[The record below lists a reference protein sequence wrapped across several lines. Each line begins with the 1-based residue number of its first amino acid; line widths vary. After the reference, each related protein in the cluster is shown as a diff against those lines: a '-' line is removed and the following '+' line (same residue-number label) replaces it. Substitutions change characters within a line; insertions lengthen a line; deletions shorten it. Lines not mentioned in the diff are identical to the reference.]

1 MSSFKSQEFRKE
13 FLKKQLDT
21 SSNVLVQEINKE
33 IEENDISSTKETP
46 FMIYALILKEG
57 FKPLAKIINNNHDSM
72 KQETINDLMRS
83 LSKVKK
89 SLSKLEKPEN
99 NYFNNPE
106 VSKEDIEEDFKK
118 LSKALL
124 NIKGY
129 IKVKAIEDIAECF
142 DVDFKLSKKALKNHM
157 MDNCKAYLKNSDFVR
172 EDEVKFSKF
181 LTVNLENNSEDFSK
195 AFKKFVEKADEKK
208 VGIIVKKLDK
218 AICKNKEIIRNE
230 NYDGF
235 IDDIRESLNDR
246 ISNDPNNEKLK
257 DIQDKLTEIS
267 NYQEITAYTFDSM

>member
-13 FLKKQLDT
+13 FLKEQLNT
-21 SSNVLVQEINKE
+21 SSNVLVQKINKE

-106 VSKEDIEEDFKK
+106 VSKEYIEEGFKK

-129 IKVKAIEDIAECF
+129 IKVKEIKDIAECF
-142 DVDFKLSKKALKNHM
+142 DVDFKLSKKALKKHM

-181 LTVNLENNSEDFSK
+181 LTINLENNSEDFSK

-235 IDDIRESLNDR
+235 IDNIRESLNDR
-246 ISNDPNNEKLK
+246 MSKDQNNEKLK

-267 NYQEITAYTFDSM
+267 NYQEVTAFSFG

>member
-13 FLKKQLDT
+13 FLKKQLET
-21 SSNVLVQEINKE
+21 LSNVLVQKIDKE

-57 FKPLAKIINNNHDSM
+57 FKPLAKIINNNQDSM

-83 LSKVKK
+83 LLKVKK

-106 VSKEDIEEDFKK
+106 VSKEYIEDGFKK

-129 IKVKAIEDIAECF
+129 IKVKEIEDIAKCF

-181 LTVNLENNSEDFSK
+181 LTINLENNSEDFSK

-267 NYQEITAYTFDSM
+267 NYQEVTAFSFG

>member
-13 FLKKQLDT
+13 FLKEQLNT
-21 SSNVLVQEINKE
+21 SSNVLVQKINKE

-57 FKPLAKIINNNHDSM
+57 FKPLAKIINNNQDSM

-83 LSKVKK
+83 LLKVKK

-106 VSKEDIEEDFKK
+106 VSKEYIEDGFKK

-129 IKVKAIEDIAECF
+129 IKVKEIEDIAECF

-181 LTVNLENNSEDFSK
+181 LTINLENNSEDFSK

-235 IDDIRESLNDR
+235 IDDIKESLDDR
-246 ISNDPNNEKLK
+246 MSKDQDNEKLK

-267 NYQEITAYTFDSM
+267 NYQEVTAFSFGSM

>member
-21 SSNVLVQEINKE
+21 LSNVLVQKIDKE
-33 IEENDISSTKETP
+33 IEENDISSTKGTP

-57 FKPLAKIINNNHDSM
+57 FQPLAKIINNNHDSM

-83 LSKVKK
+83 LSKVKN

-99 NYFNNPE
+99 NYFNNPKI
-106 VSKEDIEEDFKK
+106 SKEDIEEGFKK

-129 IKVKAIEDIAECF
+129 IKVKEIEEIAECF

-157 MDNCKAYLKNSDFVR
+157 MDNCKAYLKNSNFI
-172 EDEVKFSKF
+172 EKDEIKFSKF
-181 LTVNLENNSEDFSK
+181 LTINLENNSEDFSK
-195 AFKKFVEKADEKK
+195 AFKKFVEKENEKK
-208 VGIIVKKLDK
+208 VGIIINKLDK
-218 AICKNKEIIRNE
+218 VICKNKEIIRNE

-235 IDDIRESLNDR
+235 IDNIRESLNDR
-246 ISNDPNNEKLK
+246 MSKDQNNEKLK

>member
-13 FLKKQLDT
+13 FLKEQLNT
-21 SSNVLVQEINKE
+21 SSNVLVQKIYKE

-57 FKPLAKIINNNHDSM
+57 FKPLAKIINNNQDNM

-83 LSKVKK
+83 LLKVKK

-106 VSKEDIEEDFKK
+106 VSKEYIEDGFKK

-129 IKVKAIEDIAECF
+129 IKVKEIEDIAKCF

-181 LTVNLENNSEDFSK
+181 LTINLENNSEDFSK

-235 IDDIRESLNDR
+235 IDNIRESLNDR

-267 NYQEITAYTFDSM
+267 NYQEVTAFSFGSM

>member
-21 SSNVLVQEINKE
+21 SSNVLVQKINKE

-106 VSKEDIEEDFKK
+106 VSKEYIEEGFKK

-129 IKVKAIEDIAECF
+129 IKVKEIKDIAECF
-142 DVDFKLSKKALKNHM
+142 DVDFKLSKKALKKHM

-181 LTVNLENNSEDFSK
+181 LTINLENNSEDFSK

-267 NYQEITAYTFDSM
+267 NYQEVTAFSFG

>member
-13 FLKKQLDT
+13 FLKEQLNT
-21 SSNVLVQEINKE
+21 SSNVLVQKINKE
-33 IEENDISSTKETP
+33 IEEDDISSTKETP

-106 VSKEDIEEDFKK
+106 VSKEDIEEGFKK

-129 IKVKAIEDIAECF
+129 IKVKEIEDIA
-142 DVDFKLSKKALKNHM
+142 DRKSTRL
-157 MDNCKAYLKNSDFVR
+157 NSSHEFVSR
-172 EDEVKFSKF
+172 MPS
-181 LTVNLENNSEDFSK
+181 S
-195 AFKKFVEKADEKK
+195 A
-208 VGIIVKKLDK
+208 
-218 AICKNKEIIRNE
+218 
-230 NYDGF
+230 
-235 IDDIRESLNDR
+235 
-246 ISNDPNNEKLK
+246 
-257 DIQDKLTEIS
+257 
-267 NYQEITAYTFDSM
+267 

>member
-13 FLKKQLDT
+13 FLKEQLNT
-21 SSNVLVQEINKE
+21 SSNVLVQKINKE

-106 VSKEDIEEDFKK
+106 VSKEYIEEGFKK

-129 IKVKAIEDIAECF
+129 IKVKEIKDIAECF
-142 DVDFKLSKKALKNHM
+142 DVDFKLSKKALKKHM

-181 LTVNLENNSEDFSK
+181 LTINLENNSEDFSK
-195 AFKKFVEKADEKK
+195 AFKKIVEKADEKK
-208 VGIIVKKLDK
+208 VGIIIKKLDK
-218 AICKNKEIIRNE
+218 AISKNKEIIRNE

-235 IDDIRESLNDR
+235 IDNIRESLNDR
-246 ISNDPNNEKLK
+246 MSKDQNNEKLK

-267 NYQEITAYTFDSM
+267 NYQEVTAFSFG

>member
-13 FLKKQLDT
+13 FLKEQLNT
-21 SSNVLVQEINKE
+21 SSNVLVQKIYKE

-57 FKPLAKIINNNHDSM
+57 FKPLAKIINNNQDNM

-129 IKVKAIEDIAECF
+129 IKVKEIEDIAKCF

-181 LTVNLENNSEDFSK
+181 LTINLENNSEDFSK

-235 IDDIRESLNDR
+235 IDNIRESLNDR

-267 NYQEITAYTFDSM
+267 NYQEVTAFSFG

>member
-13 FLKKQLDT
+13 FLKEQLNT
-21 SSNVLVQEINKE
+21 SSNVLVQKIYKE

-57 FKPLAKIINNNHDSM
+57 FKPLAKIINNNQDNM

-83 LSKVKK
+83 LLKVKK

-106 VSKEDIEEDFKK
+106 VSKEDIEDGFKK

-129 IKVKAIEDIAECF
+129 IKVKEIEDIAKCF

-181 LTVNLENNSEDFSK
+181 LTINLENNSEDFSK

-235 IDDIRESLNDR
+235 IDNIRESLNDR

-267 NYQEITAYTFDSM
+267 NYQEVTAFSFG

>member
-13 FLKKQLDT
+13 FLKEQLNT
-21 SSNVLVQEINKE
+21 SSNVLVQKINKE

-106 VSKEDIEEDFKK
+106 VSKEYIEEGFKK

-129 IKVKAIEDIAECF
+129 IKVKEIEDIAKCF

-181 LTVNLENNSEDFSK
+181 LTINLENNSEDFSK

-267 NYQEITAYTFDSM
+267 NYQEVTAFSFG

>member
-13 FLKKQLDT
+13 FLKEQLNT
-21 SSNVLVQEINKE
+21 SSNVLVQKIYKE

-57 FKPLAKIINNNHDSM
+57 FKPLAKIINNNQDSM

-83 LSKVKK
+83 LLKVKK

-106 VSKEDIEEDFKK
+106 VSKEYIEDGFKK

-129 IKVKAIEDIAECF
+129 IKVKEIEDIAKCF

-181 LTVNLENNSEDFSK
+181 LTINLENNSEDFSK

-235 IDDIRESLNDR
+235 IDNIRESLNDR

-267 NYQEITAYTFDSM
+267 NYQEVTAFSFG

>member
-21 SSNVLVQEINKE
+21 LSNVLVQKIEKE

-57 FKPLAKIINNNHDSM
+57 FKPLAKIINNNQDNM

-83 LSKVKK
+83 LLKVKK

-106 VSKEDIEEDFKK
+106 VSKEYIEDGFKK

-129 IKVKAIEDIAECF
+129 IKVKEIEDIAKCF

-181 LTVNLENNSEDFSK
+181 LTINLENNSEDFSK

-235 IDDIRESLNDR
+235 IDNIRESLNDR

-267 NYQEITAYTFDSM
+267 NYQEVTAFSFG

>member
-13 FLKKQLDT
+13 FLKEQLNT

-129 IKVKAIEDIAECF
+129 IKVKEIEDIAECF

-157 MDNCKAYLKNSDFVR
+157 MDNCKAYLKNSNFSK
-172 EDEVKFSKF
+172 ENEVKFSKF
-181 LTVNLENNSEDFSK
+181 FTINLDENPKEFIK
-195 AFKKFVEKADEKK
+195 VFAKFVENSDEKR
-208 VGIIVKKLDK
+208 VGIIVSKLEKLIEKKTELVENEYFDSFLDSAK
-218 AICKNKEIIRNE
+218 
-230 NYDGF
+230 
-235 IDDIRESLNDR
+235 ESLNKRLSKDC
-246 ISNDPNNEKLK
+246 NNEKLK
-257 DIQDKLTEIS
+257 DISDKLTKVGS
-267 NYQEITAYTFDSM
+267 YQEINSFTSM

>member
-13 FLKKQLDT
+13 FLKEQLNT
-21 SSNVLVQEINKE
+21 SSNVLVQKINKE

-57 FKPLAKIINNNHDSM
+57 FKPLAKIINNNQDNM

-83 LSKVKK
+83 LLKVKK

-106 VSKEDIEEDFKK
+106 VSKEYIEDGFKK

-129 IKVKAIEDIAECF
+129 IKVKEIEDIAKCF

-181 LTVNLENNSEDFSK
+181 LTINLENNSEDFSK

-235 IDDIRESLNDR
+235 IDNIRESLNDR

-267 NYQEITAYTFDSM
+267 NYQEVTAFSFG

>member
-1 MSSFKSQEFRKE
+1 MSSFKRQEFRKE
-13 FLKKQLDT
+13 FLKEQLNT
-21 SSNVLVQEINKE
+21 SSNVLVQKIYKE

-57 FKPLAKIINNNHDSM
+57 FKPLAKIINNNQDSM

-83 LSKVKK
+83 LLKVKK

-106 VSKEDIEEDFKK
+106 VSKEYIEDGFKK

-129 IKVKAIEDIAECF
+129 IKVKEIEDIAKCF

-181 LTVNLENNSEDFSK
+181 LTINLENNSEDFSK

-267 NYQEITAYTFDSM
+267 NYQEVTAFSFG

>member
-13 FLKKQLDT
+13 FLKEQLNT
-21 SSNVLVQEINKE
+21 SSNVLVQKINKE

-57 FKPLAKIINNNHDSM
+57 FKPLAKIINNNQDSM

-83 LSKVKK
+83 LLKVKK

-106 VSKEDIEEDFKK
+106 VSKEDIEDGFKK

-129 IKVKAIEDIAECF
+129 IKVKEIEDIAKCF

-181 LTVNLENNSEDFSK
+181 LTINLENNSEDFSK

-267 NYQEITAYTFDSM
+267 NYQEVTAFSFG

>member
-13 FLKKQLDT
+13 FLKEQLNT
-21 SSNVLVQEINKE
+21 SSNVLVQKINKE

-106 VSKEDIEEDFKK
+106 VSKEDIEDGFKK

-129 IKVKAIEDIAECF
+129 IKVKEIEDIAKCF

-181 LTVNLENNSEDFSK
+181 LTINLENNSEDFSK

-267 NYQEITAYTFDSM
+267 NYQEVTAFSFG

>member
-1 MSSFKSQEFRKE
+1 MSSFKSQEFRKK
-13 FLKKQLDT
+13 FLKEQLNT
-21 SSNVLVQEINKE
+21 LSNVLVQEINKE

-57 FKPLAKIINNNHDSM
+57 FKPLAKIINNNQDSM

-83 LSKVKK
+83 LLKVNK

-106 VSKEDIEEDFKK
+106 GSKEDIEEGFKK

-129 IKVKAIEDIAECF
+129 IKVKEIEDIAECF
-142 DVDFKLSKKALKNHM
+142 DVDFKLSKKALKKHM

-181 LTVNLENNSEDFSK
+181 LTINLENNSEDFSK
-195 AFKKFVEKADEKK
+195 AFKKFVEKANEKK

-235 IDDIRESLNDR
+235 IDDIRESLEDR
-246 ISNDPNNEKLK
+246 MSKDQDNEKLK

-267 NYQEITAYTFDSM
+267 NYQEVTAFSFGSM

>member
-21 SSNVLVQEINKE
+21 LSNVLVQKIDKE

-57 FKPLAKIINNNHDSM
+57 FKPLAKIINNNQDSM

-83 LSKVKK
+83 LLKVKK

-106 VSKEDIEEDFKK
+106 VSKEDIEDGFKK

-129 IKVKAIEDIAECF
+129 IKVKEIEDIAKCF

-181 LTVNLENNSEDFSK
+181 LTINLENNSEDFSK

-235 IDDIRESLNDR
+235 IDDIRESLEDR
-246 ISNDPNNEKLK
+246 MSKDQNNEKLK

-267 NYQEITAYTFDSM
+267 NYQEINAFSFG

>member
-13 FLKKQLDT
+13 FLKEQLNT
-21 SSNVLVQEINKE
+21 SSNVLVQKIYKE

-57 FKPLAKIINNNHDSM
+57 FKPLAKIINNNQDNM

-83 LSKVKK
+83 LLKVKK

-106 VSKEDIEEDFKK
+106 VSKEYIEDGFKK

-129 IKVKAIEDIAECF
+129 IKVKEIEDIAKCF

-181 LTVNLENNSEDFSK
+181 LTINLENNSEDFSK

-235 IDDIRESLNDR
+235 IDNIRESLNDR

-267 NYQEITAYTFDSM
+267 NYQEVTAFSFG

>member
-21 SSNVLVQEINKE
+21 SSNVLVQKINKE

-106 VSKEDIEEDFKK
+106 VSKEYIEEGFKK

-129 IKVKAIEDIAECF
+129 IKVKEIKDIAECF
-142 DVDFKLSKKALKNHM
+142 DVDFKLSKKALKKHM

-181 LTVNLENNSEDFSK
+181 LTINLENNSEDFSK
-195 AFKKFVEKADEKK
+195 AFKKIVEKADEKK

-267 NYQEITAYTFDSM
+267 NYQEVTAFSFG

>member
-21 SSNVLVQEINKE
+21 SSNVLVQKINKE

-106 VSKEDIEEDFKK
+106 VSKEYIEEGFKK

-129 IKVKAIEDIAECF
+129 IKVKEIKDIAECF
-142 DVDFKLSKKALKNHM
+142 DVDFKLSKKALKKHM

-181 LTVNLENNSEDFSK
+181 LTINLENNSEDFSK
-195 AFKKFVEKADEKK
+195 AFKKIVEKADEKK
-208 VGIIVKKLDK
+208 VGIIIKKLDK
-218 AICKNKEIIRNE
+218 AISKNKEIIRNE

-235 IDDIRESLNDR
+235 IDNIRESLNDR
-246 ISNDPNNEKLK
+246 MSKDQNNEKLK

-267 NYQEITAYTFDSM
+267 NYQEVTAFSFG

>member
-13 FLKKQLDT
+13 FLKEQLNT
-21 SSNVLVQEINKE
+21 SSNVLVQKIYKE

-57 FKPLAKIINNNHDSM
+57 FKPLAKIINNNQDSM

-83 LSKVKK
+83 LLKVKK

-106 VSKEDIEEDFKK
+106 VSKEYIEDGFKK

-129 IKVKAIEDIAECF
+129 IKVKEIEDIAKCF

-181 LTVNLENNSEDFSK
+181 LTINLENNSEDFSK

-267 NYQEITAYTFDSM
+267 NYQEVTAFSFG

>member
-13 FLKKQLDT
+13 FLKEQLDT
-21 SSNVLVQEINKE
+21 SSNVLVQKINKE

-106 VSKEDIEEDFKK
+106 VSKEYIEEGFKK

-129 IKVKAIEDIAECF
+129 IKVKEIEDIAECF

-181 LTVNLENNSEDFSK
+181 LTINLENNSEDFSK

-267 NYQEITAYTFDSM
+267 NYQEVTAFSFG

>member
-21 SSNVLVQEINKE
+21 LSNVLVQKIDKE

-57 FKPLAKIINNNHDSM
+57 FKPLAKIINNNQDSM

-83 LSKVKK
+83 LLKVKK

-106 VSKEDIEEDFKK
+106 VSKEYIEDGFKK

-129 IKVKAIEDIAECF
+129 IKVKEIEDIAKCF

-181 LTVNLENNSEDFSK
+181 LTINLENNSEDFSK

-267 NYQEITAYTFDSM
+267 NYQEVTAFSFG

>member
-1 MSSFKSQEFRKE
+1 MSSFKSQEFRKK
-13 FLKKQLDT
+13 FLKEQLDT
-21 SSNVLVQEINKE
+21 LSNVLVQKINKE

-106 VSKEDIEEDFKK
+106 VSKEYIEEGFKK

-129 IKVKAIEDIAECF
+129 IKVKEIKDIAECF

-181 LTVNLENNSEDFSK
+181 LTINLENNSEDFSK

-267 NYQEITAYTFDSM
+267 NYQEVTAFSFG

>member
-21 SSNVLVQEINKE
+21 SSNVLVQKINKE

-106 VSKEDIEEDFKK
+106 VSKEYIEEGFKK

-129 IKVKAIEDIAECF
+129 IKVKEIKDIAECF
-142 DVDFKLSKKALKNHM
+142 DVDFKLSKKALKKHM

-181 LTVNLENNSEDFSK
+181 LTINLENNSEDFSK
-195 AFKKFVEKADEKK
+195 AFKKIVEKADEKK
-208 VGIIVKKLDK
+208 VGIIIKKLDK

-267 NYQEITAYTFDSM
+267 NYQEVTAFSFG

>member
-21 SSNVLVQEINKE
+21 LSNVLVQKIDKE

-57 FKPLAKIINNNHDSM
+57 FKPLAKIINNNQDSM

-106 VSKEDIEEDFKK
+106 VSKEDIEDGFKK

-129 IKVKAIEDIAECF
+129 IKVKEIEDIAKCF

-181 LTVNLENNSEDFSK
+181 LTINLENNSEDFSK

-267 NYQEITAYTFDSM
+267 NYQEINAFSFG